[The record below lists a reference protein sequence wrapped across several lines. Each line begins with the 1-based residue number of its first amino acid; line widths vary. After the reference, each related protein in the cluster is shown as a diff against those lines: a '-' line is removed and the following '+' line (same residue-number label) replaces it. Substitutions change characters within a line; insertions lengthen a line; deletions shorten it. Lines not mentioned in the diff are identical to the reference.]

1 MNKKTVNDNYS
12 SLWIAVGLLHI
23 KATQASAVAIKSNL
37 LLVLHQTFFGAI
49 AAAGFGVLFK
59 VGFRHLPWCAVSG
72 VLALMVRTTCEGL
85 GLSLASAAFVA
96 ALAARTATT

>member
-1 MNKKTVNDNYS
+1 MPDPTNISTIETHSCGPVSQLSPN
-12 SLWIAVGLLHI
+12 
-23 KATQASAVAIKSNL
+23 
-37 LLVLHQTFFGAI
+37 QTFFGAI

-72 VLALMVRTTCEGL
+72 ALALMVRKTCEGL